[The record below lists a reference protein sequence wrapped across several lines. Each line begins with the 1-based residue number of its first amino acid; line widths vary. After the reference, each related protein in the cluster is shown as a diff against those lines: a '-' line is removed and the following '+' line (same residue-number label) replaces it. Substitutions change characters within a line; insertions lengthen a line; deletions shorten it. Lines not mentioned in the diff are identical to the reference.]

1 MLWLGK
7 TYRQFLFRL
16 EVISSSGAHLPC
28 RLKNGME
35 DGEGIDGD
43 KVCFTFDSK
52 KLLKER
58 PRSTRISMW
67 PTFAASGFI
76 SGYKTIADNP
86 PAEFVAG
93 KENETE

>member
-1 MLWLGK
+1 HLCWERPADNSCFG
-7 TYRQFLFRL
+7 L
-16 EVISSSGAHLPC
+16 EVISSLGAHLSLPPQE
-28 RLKNGME
+28 RHGRQ
-35 DGEGIDGD
+35 GIDSD
-43 KVCFTFDSK
+43 KVCFIFDSK

-67 PTFAASGFI
+67 TTFAASGFI

>member
-1 MLWLGK
+1 
-7 TYRQFLFRL
+7 
-16 EVISSSGAHLPC
+16 
-28 RLKNGME
+28 ME

-67 PTFAASGFI
+67 TNFAASGFI